1 MLVVLFMLQHSS
13 FLQNPLYAAWAYS
26 YTPRRVFQ
34 RLPYHMPHTFQVL
47 FLPYA
52 FAKVYQVKP
61 QCICV
66 LGAAFN
72 LPATSVP
79 VVYLASPLF
88 AYVVPVHLHGG
99 NLPAYLAYGG
109 IHAGSFQLREKFLD
123 LPFPVQA
130 VFSLASF
137 MLHTRMILCAKKEE
151 TFRKLWKCAT
161 DYRAILYYNI
171 F

>member
-1 MLVVLFMLQHSS
+1 MLFILQHAS
-13 FLQNPLYAAWAYS
+13 FLQYSLYAAGAYA
-26 YTPRRVFQ
+26 YTACRVFQ
-34 RLPYHMPHTFQVL
+34 RFPYYMSHTLQIL

-66 LGAAFN
+66 LGAAFY
-72 LPATSVP
+72 LTATSVP
-79 VVYLASPLF
+79 VIYLACPFF

-99 NLPAYLAYGG
+99 NFTAYLAYGG
-109 IHAGSFQLREKFLD
+109 VHASPFQFCEDFLY
-123 LPFPVQA
+123 LPFPIQT
-130 VFSLASF
+130 VFSLTSF
-137 MLHTRMILCAKKEE
+137 MLHTRMILGAKKAE

>member
-1 MLVVLFMLQHSS
+1 MLFMLQHAS
-13 FLQNPLYAAWAYS
+13 FLQDPLYTAWAYA
-26 YTPRRVFQ
+26 YTPCRVFQ
-34 RLPYHMPHTFQVL
+34 CLPYHMPHTLQVL

-66 LGAAFN
+66 FGAAFY
-72 LPATSVP
+72 LTATSVP
-79 VVYLASPLF
+79 VVYLARPLF
-88 AYVVPVHLHGG
+88 AYVVPVHFHGRDFT
-99 NLPAYLAYGG
+99 AYLAYGSV
-109 IHAGSFQLREKFLD
+109 HAGPFQFREKFLY